1 MDAGGIDETDGE
13 TGEGPNEPMVQETM
27 KTQTFHVA
35 NIQNLLTKTETGERG
50 MFMKKIEKMD
60 YLRER
65 CGEEEPLFLVVGD
78 PLLLPRFQINV
89 KVCILVF
96 Y

>member
-65 CGEEEPLFLVVGD
+65 CGEEEPLFLA
-78 PLLLPRFQINV
+78 F
-89 KVCILVF
+89 C
-96 Y
+96 